1 MINQEEEQILKL
13 QNKKIKNI
21 KNKINSID
29 ILLKDEL
36 IDINTKNNLGLQK
49 QRLETD
55 ILEHKMEEIESKI
68 NKLTNN
74 EGLNEKINNLS
85 NDIHKK
91 LEKRNEEINNIIK
104 EINEVNFEEMQEIKK
119 LKEELRE
126 KAIELYKINKK
137 ISKFIKYGNN
147 IGQTFD
153 DIGDYSE
160 DKINIIGN
168 FGGEYFNK
176 ILKMFGLKK
185 LSPFFIGLILL
196 GLVLFIVYIFFVVI
210 LKKPIPQF
218 LNLYNYKN
226 RSIYNIPLHP
236 GDVVEI

>member
-226 RSIYNIPLHP
+226 RSIYNIPLPP